1 MAKIN
6 QKWYEATLK
15 SIGMYKGMNG
25 WLETVIP
32 YEELE
37 KPTQTEKEDISPAA
51 FIRNPA
57 YQSNFSPE
65 TADAVNM
72 SERVHEK
79 STMRLVPSG
88 DTDGVAGWDDLYW
101 SKQVSFYTR
110 DIPAGK
116 GVTQQGNNFWP
127 AIQNSYFVNESRMYY
142 KGYLAN
148 VLGFYTAYYQHW
160 QGGMTRFANNSGNNY
175 VFPLRLSERDTDYRY
190 LKSYFS
196 QNTGGRYA
204 GWGNNKKLVKTLN
217 WKMSKKGAIYPA
229 RPTGVNVVGIDLPGY
244 EKYGDVTAW
253 PQMMWGRLPMES
265 PPMVYAQTMSRMPD
279 EVPTIITPIDEPAPE
294 GNIQVAVD
302 LSQFD
307 NKYVIRAN
315 TMSGL
320 DPLDFR
326 LDELIKILG
335 RNYSIK
341 SYINAAKM
349 ISHSGH
355 IYPFLKGS
363 AKPQFEEAVLSWL
376 NTYCPPM
383 GGTSGMFWDSE
394 KLQLFDNFAVCI
406 QKLIP
411 GYDDMLKQGWDNKL
425 LNIMGVGDV
434 AHTAGFYDEEQ
445 DYVPQYVNINMP
457 SVLEEAIQQMES
469 SENPDYLNGAV
480 QVINTITAPD
490 GSALDNGNVIFALL
504 NVVLCTNPEIL
515 HSDYSANE
523 SQGTIGHIVYTFL
536 RDTLNFRLDG
546 NMPRA
551 YGKCM
556 IGDTLVM
563 NTPAG
568 NLMEGSLND
577 LKKIREECSL
587 QNYPEITEVEIRDGD
602 NQMTLTSQN
611 KFIKSYWDVELNPLT
626 TNLYE
631 TDNIPNPVICNLII
645 LDAPMPV
652 VDSRVQKTNPEYY
665 ANFGYVA
672 NQALTVG
679 AKSLMTPF
687 SQYDDQWWNS
697 FLSKEDGFL
706 RYFETCDWVEP
717 FQLKKCW
724 DTMELWES
732 LATHETSPEP
742 FVRPFWATI
751 GYQEAFL
758 KIYQGQE
765 ILLSV
770 NDEMDQGGYQQ
781 HWITTSIVRHLPS
794 MIIEEYNLE
803 NYRCFTKAK
812 SLTQSSRDGDIQQL
826 IKNQLS
832 DDPSEYVKF
841 TPGFWEE
848 NEYDQII
855 DGDTNTMMVSI
866 NSWLSER
873 DRYNQGIQISTE
885 DGSMSASLSEPNSGW
900 EGLIANFDNISNYVL
915 MNPRVGNRYMRQA
928 MPNLWLSILNFGW
941 SAGRDNPAAVSSAR
955 DAWAAAFTDSS
966 DSQLV
971 SQYSGPLKPY
981 EIDVFSPQGW
991 DFSVN
996 RVFAGAK
1003 SGYRFIINWTRILS
1017 YRMTNLLSN

>member
-1 MAKIN
+1 MTKIN

-32 YEELE
+32 YEELD
-37 KPTQTEKEDISPAA
+37 KPTQSEKEEISPAA

-57 YQSNFSPE
+57 YQSNFIPE

-72 SERVHEK
+72 SERVPDK
-79 STMRLVPSG
+79 SAMRLSSE
-88 DTDGVAGWDDLYW
+88 WDDLYW
-101 SKQVSFYTR
+101 SKQISFYTK
-110 DIPAGK
+110 DIVAGK

-160 QGGMTRFANNSGNNY
+160 QGGMTRAATNASNNY
-175 VFPLRLSERDTDYRY
+175 VFPLTLSIAGEDTNYRY
-190 LKSYFS
+190 LSSYFS
-196 QNTGGRYA
+196 QNTGGRYS
-204 GWGNNKKLVKTLN
+204 GWGNNKKLVKTLD

-229 RPTGVNVVGIDLPGY
+229 RPGGVNIVGIDLPGY
-244 EKYGDVTAW
+244 EKYGDFTAW
-253 PQMMWGRLPMES
+253 PQMMWGKLPTES
-265 PPMVYAQTMSRMPD
+265 IPMVYVEISSDYGT
-279 EVPTIITPIDEPAPE
+279 TPIDETPPE
-294 GNIQVAVD
+294 NDDARIIAAD
-302 LSQFD
+302 LSSFE

-315 TMSGL
+315 SMSGL

-355 IYPFLKGS
+355 IYPFLKGGVV
-363 AKPQFEEAVLSWL
+363 KLQFESAVLQWL
-376 NTYCPPM
+376 NTYCPVV
-383 GGTSGMFWDSE
+383 GSWTSE
-394 KLQLFDNFAVCI
+394 KIQLFDNFAVCI

-425 LNIMGVGDV
+425 LNLMAVGDV
-434 AHTAGFYDEEQ
+434 AHTAGFYGGDNSINRPDFMEEFALNT
-445 DYVPQYVNINMP
+445 DLIN
-457 SVLEEAIQQMES
+457 
-469 SENPDYLNGAV
+469 NPGDFDVA
-480 QVINTITAPD
+480 VINAITTLD
-490 GSALDNGNVIFALL
+490 GSALDSGQVMFELL
-504 NVVLCTNPEIL
+504 NVVLCSQPEIL
-515 HSDYSANE
+515 HSDYPVNASQNE
-523 SQGTIGHIVYTFL
+523 IGRITYNFL
-536 RDTLNFRLDG
+536 RDVLNFRIDG
-546 NMPRA
+546 NLPRA

-556 IGDTLVM
+556 IGDTIVM

-587 QNYPEITEVEIRDGD
+587 QNYPTATVVEIRDGD
-602 NQMTLTSQN
+602 NQMTLSSYNQ
-611 KFIKSYWDVELNPLT
+611 FIKSYWDVELNPLM

-631 TDNIPNPVICNLII
+631 SENKPNPVICNLII

-652 VDSRVQKTNPEYY
+652 VDARPQKTNPEYY
-665 ANFGYVA
+665 ANYGYNA
-672 NQALTVG
+672 DGALTVT

-687 SQYDDQWWNS
+687 SPYDAQWWNS

-706 RYFETCDWVEP
+706 RYFETCDWAMP

-732 LATHETSPEP
+732 LATHETTPEP

-751 GYQEAFL
+751 NYHQAFL
-758 KIYQGQE
+758 KIYQGQQ
-765 ILLSV
+765 ITMYVNPDSARNRPMSVTTLS
-770 NDEMDQGGYQQ
+770 EKMLSA
-781 HWITTSIVRHLPS
+781 TTVV
-794 MIIEEYNLE
+794 ENNLE
-803 NYRCFTKAK
+803 NYRCFNHAK
-812 SLTQSSRDGDIQQL
+812 GLTESKVQEQ
-826 IKNQLS
+826 IKNELIVADNAQRTRL
-832 DDPSEYVKF
+832 EQI
-841 TPGFWEE
+841 PGFWQE
-848 NEYDQII
+848 NDYDQII
-855 DGDTNTMMVSI
+855 DGDINTMMVTI

-873 DRYNQGIQISTE
+873 DRYNQGMQITMD
-885 DGSMSASLSEPNSGW
+885 DGSISDSIEY
-900 EGLIANFDNISNYVL
+900 ERDGLIANFDNISNYVL
-915 MNPRVGNRYMRQA
+915 MNPRRGTSRIRQTL
-928 MPNLWLSILNFGW
+928 PSLWNSILQFGW
-941 SAGRDNPAAVSSAR
+941 GAGRDIPVAVSSAK
-955 DAWAAAFTDSS
+955 DEW
-966 DSQLV
+966 LV
-971 SQYSGPLKPY
+971 SLNDNTNSPLVSKHMSLNGELRPY
-981 EIDVFSPQGW
+981 EVDVFALQDWNFP
-991 DFSVN
+991 VN

>member
-1 MAKIN
+1 MTKIN

-32 YEELE
+32 YEELD
-37 KPTQTEKEDISPAA
+37 KPTPSEKEEISPAA

-57 YQSNFSPE
+57 YQSNFIPE

-72 SERVHEK
+72 SERVPDK
-79 STMRLVPSG
+79 STMRLMPSG
-88 DTDGVAGWDDLYW
+88 DTDGVTGWDDLYW
-101 SKQVSFYTR
+101 SKQLSFYTR
-110 DIPAGK
+110 EIAAGK

-160 QGGMTRFANNSGNNY
+160 QGGMTRAATNASNNY
-175 VFPLRLSERDTDYRY
+175 VFPLALSQYGTDTNYRY
-190 LKSYFS
+190 LTSYFS
-196 QNTGGRYA
+196 ENTGGRYA
-204 GWGNNKKLVKTLN
+204 GWGNNKKLVKTLD

-229 RPTGVNVVGIDLPGY
+229 RPGGVNIVGIDLPDY
-244 EKYGDVTAW
+244 EKYGDFTAW
-253 PQMMWGRLPMES
+253 PQMMWGKLPSES
-265 PPMVYAQTMSRMPD
+265 IPMVSV
-279 EVPTIITPIDEPAPE
+279 EVRNPEFGPTPIDETPPE
-294 GNIQVAVD
+294 NDNPRIIAAD

-315 TMSGL
+315 SMSGL
-320 DPLDFR
+320 DPLDFC

-355 IYPFLKGS
+355 IYPFLKGGVV
-363 AKPQFEEAVLSWL
+363 KLQFESAVLLWL
-376 NTYCPPM
+376 NTYCPPLV
-383 GGTSGMFWDSE
+383 GSWTSE
-394 KLQLFDNFAVCI
+394 KIQLFDNFAVCI

-425 LNIMGVGDV
+425 LNLMGVGDV
-434 AHTAGFYDEEQ
+434 AHMAGFYGGDNSINRPDFMEEFSLNT
-445 DYVPQYVNINMP
+445 DFSN
-457 SVLEEAIQQMES
+457 
-469 SENPDYLNGAV
+469 NPGAFEV
-480 QVINTITAPD
+480 AVINAITAPD
-490 GSALDNGNVIFALL
+490 GSALDSGQVMFELL
-504 NVVLCTNPEIL
+504 NVVLCTSPEIL
-515 HSDYSANE
+515 HSDYPVNAYQN
-523 SQGTIGHIVYTFL
+523 QIGQIAYNFL
-536 RDTLNFRLDG
+536 RDVLNFRIDG
-546 NMPRA
+546 NLPRA

-556 IGDTLVM
+556 IGDTIVM

-577 LKKIREECSL
+577 LKTIREECSL
-587 QNYPEITEVEIRDGD
+587 QNYPTSTVVEIRDGD
-602 NQMTLTSQN
+602 NQMTLSSYNQ
-611 KFIKSYWDVELNPLT
+611 FIKSYWDVELNPLM

-631 TDNIPNPVICNLII
+631 SENKPNPVICNLII

-652 VDSRVQKTNPEYY
+652 VDARPQKTNPEYY
-665 ANFGYVA
+665 ANYGYNA
-672 NQALTVG
+672 DGALTVT

-687 SQYDDQWWNS
+687 SQYDAQWWNS

-706 RYFETCDWVEP
+706 RYFETCDWAVP

-732 LATHETSPEP
+732 LATHETTPEP

-751 GYQEAFL
+751 NYHQAFL

-765 ILLSV
+765 ITMYVNAEATRINTRHTHITSPWEQMLSV
-770 NDEMDQGGYQQ
+770 
-781 HWITTSIVRHLPS
+781 TIV
-794 MIIEEYNLE
+794 EENNLE
-803 NYRCFTKAK
+803 NYRCFNHAK
-812 SLTQSSRDGDIQQL
+812 GLTDGKVQEQ
-826 IKNQLS
+826 IKNQLH
-832 DDPSEYVKF
+832 PAANAQAKI
-841 TPGFWEE
+841 PGFWQE
-848 NEYDQII
+848 NDYDQII
-855 DGDTNTMMVSI
+855 DGDINTMMVTI

-873 DRYNQGIQISTE
+873 DRYNQGMQITMD
-885 DGSMSASLSEPNSGW
+885 DGSIRASIEESEPERS

-915 MNPRVGNRYMRQA
+915 MNPRRGNNRTRQTL
-928 MPNLWLSILNFGW
+928 PSLWNSILQFGW
-941 SAGRDNPAAVSSAR
+941 SAGRDIPVAVSSAQ
-955 DAWAAAFTDSS
+955 DEWLVSLNDNTDSP
-966 DSQLV
+966 LV
-971 SQYSGPLKPY
+971 SKHMSGNGELKPY
-981 EIDVFSPQGW
+981 EVDVFALQDWNFP
-991 DFSVN
+991 VN
-996 RVFAGAK
+996 RVFAGTK